1 MLEMRREMNTSMERT
16 LPVDL
21 DAVAKLAGLA
31 IDLDAVVKELLER
44 RAVEDTVVRGTGVV
58 NDELVLSSSFTSS
71 GLGLEKTLQK
81 KRKGEKPRLAY

>member
-1 MLEMRREMNTSMERT
+1 MLEMRREMDTSMERT

-44 RAVEDTVVRGTGVV
+44 RAVEDTVVRRTGVV
-58 NDELVLSSSFTSS
+58 NDELVHSSSLSSGS
-71 GLGLEKTLQK
+71 GLGLAHRREKRGKTQD
-81 KRKGEKPRLAY
+81 